1 MHVYTKT
8 LIQTNVDCTKKITF
22 CRAISAHKGNSCFV
36 AVQCAKETDTH
47 SQIHGCLW
55 DQRRLTVES
64 NLNSCVGKD
73 IISMP
78 HDTNAVFELQ
88 NKSIEHN
95 YYCTTVVF
103 FLVCHRN
110 TICMQAGLL
119 CQKIYSPLINKYK
132 TSMPEIFH
140 S

>member
-1 MHVYTKT
+1 M
-8 LIQTNVDCTKKITF
+8 LIAQKIFTF

-103 FLVCHRN
+103 FP
-110 TICMQAGLL
+110 CMSQEHNMNAGRVAL
-119 CQKIYSPLINKYK
+119 
-132 TSMPEIFH
+132 PENI
-140 S
+140 